1 MHTIKKLE
9 SIFIDAVAAITP
21 WLAPLI
27 PAFLVYHNM
36 TERLG
41 YTNLFGLIGAASVE
55 FLGLSAVHTA
65 VTFHQWNDNHKSDRA
80 PFWFAFGAGAFYVVI
95 ILTVNAALDIW
106 QDQQW
111 VKILAHALLSL
122 LSVDAAAVIAMRA
135 QHASRLNARIEARE
149 ERRKGKRDS
158 HENKNSREIPTNETK
173 LDFEKYVS
181 LNQSRN
187 GQGAISPQ
195 ELINA
200 HQIPRATA
208 YRWHKLYIKTHP
220 EKVKA

>member
-65 VTFHQWNDNHKSDRA
+65 VTFHQWNDNHKQDRA

-106 QDQQW
+106 QDQAW

-135 QHASRLNARIEARE
+135 QHANRLNARIEARE
-149 ERRKGKRDS
+149 ERRKSTRESNDTNNS
-158 HENKNSREIPTNETK
+158 HEIPK
-173 LDFEKYVS
+173 LDFETYVS
-181 LNQSRN
+181 LNHSRN
-187 GQGAISPQ
+187 GQGAILPQ
-195 ELINA
+195 ELISKHN
-200 HQIPRATA
+200 IPRATA
-208 YRWHKLYIKTHP
+208 YRWHKLYIKSHT
-220 EKVKA
+220 ESAK